1 MIDLQLPASEKAIRR
16 LNVGDRVAISG
27 VIVTARD
34 AAHHYLTHSDG
45 REISG
50 TLRDGVIYH
59 CGPVVAQ
66 ENGVWRFVAAGPT
79 TSMREEVY
87 EADIIARYGV
97 RGIIGKGGMGDKTLA
112 ACRKY
117 GCVYFDAVGGLAV
130 VLAQCVKRVVA
141 VYKLEEFGEPE
152 AMWVVEVEKFPV
164 TVGMDTHGRSI
175 YQEIESRS
183 AARRN
188 ELLARKSA

>member
-1 MIDLQLPASEKAIRR
+1 MIDLQLPASEKAVRR

-45 REISG
+45 REVSG
-50 TLRDGVIYH
+50 SLRGGVIYH
-59 CGPVVAQ
+59 CGPVVAR
-66 ENGVWRFVAAGPT
+66 ENGVWRFIAAGPT

-87 EADIIARYGV
+87 EAEIIARYGV

-112 ACRKY
+112 ACREY
-117 GCVYFDAVGGLAV
+117 GCVYFDAIGGLAV

-152 AMWVVEVEKFPV
+152 AMWVIEVEKFPV

-175 YQEIESRS
+175 YAEIESRS
-183 AARRN
+183 AARRQ
-188 ELLARKSA
+188 ELLTGKSA